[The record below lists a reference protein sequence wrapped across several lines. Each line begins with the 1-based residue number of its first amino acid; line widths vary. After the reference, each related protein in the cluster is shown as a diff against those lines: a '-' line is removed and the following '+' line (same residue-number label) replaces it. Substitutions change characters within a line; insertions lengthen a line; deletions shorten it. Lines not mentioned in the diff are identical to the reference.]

1 MRRRCDPAERTED
14 VAAVERT
21 CLRSKRGTRSLEL
34 ARESFG
40 VRDGDLGLA
49 LGSHFPHHGLDVGRG
64 DERLEL
70 VGTLPLIH
78 NDDLAVP
85 YSKAVS
91 ETPRSF
97 GLLGELRDAISIS
110 GHERLELGGV
120 A

>member
-49 LGSHFPHHGLDVGRG
+49 LGSHSPITAWMSGEEMNAWNCSGLSHSSTTTTWPSPTAKRCPRHP
-64 DERLEL
+64 EA
-70 VGTLPLIH
+70 
-78 NDDLAVP
+78 LAF
-85 YSKAVS
+85 SLSSAQ
-91 ETPRSF
+91 RS
-97 GLLGELRDAISIS
+97 RYA
-110 GHERLELGGV
+110 
-120 A
+120 AM